1 MFESNSNGEGNCDS
15 KGLQLSQAKYA
26 TALLHKHNMF
36 NTKLISTPCTPNTH
50 LSLHV
55 DAKLPDPHAYKSLV
69 RALLYLTFTRL
80 DLSFAVHQVYQ
91 YMASPTFVH
100 LMAAKRIFRYLKG
113 TLHLGLSFTPSPLT
127 LSAFTDV
134 D

>member
-36 NTKLISTPCTPNTH
+36 NTKLISTPCTPSTR

-80 DLSFAVHQVYQ
+80 DLSFAVHQVCQ

-100 LMAAKRIFRYLKG
+100 LMAAKRILRYLKG